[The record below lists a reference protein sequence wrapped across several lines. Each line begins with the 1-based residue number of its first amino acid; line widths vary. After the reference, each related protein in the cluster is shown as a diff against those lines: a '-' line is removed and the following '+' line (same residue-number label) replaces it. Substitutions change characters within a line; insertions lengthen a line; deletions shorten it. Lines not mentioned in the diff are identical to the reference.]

1 MTVSLSERLGRAAA
15 YEYADGSDIAN
26 QVTAIPA
33 NTPTTA
39 VPATA
44 VPATAVPVSS
54 FSVSGSGFARR
65 NPRRPYDP
73 LAQVRQRAHGALLEM
88 LGPQLY
94 DVAASDEDLIRRIR
108 EALPDVLAKE
118 EALTAT
124 DRAKAYQQII
134 DEVLG
139 HGPIEPLLRD
149 PDITEIMVNAW
160 DRIYVERFGQIYP
173 VDNAFTDESHL
184 RRVIDRIV
192 SRVGR
197 RVDEAS
203 PMVDARLPD
212 GSRVNAVVPP
222 IAIDGAALTVRKFS
236 TEPYTADDLISFGT
250 LTPPVANILA
260 ACIQGRLDI
269 VISGGT
275 GSGKTTLLNV
285 LSGYLPAN
293 ERIITIED
301 SAELRLSQE
310 HVLRMEYRPPNIE
323 GVGEVT
329 IRDLVRNALRMR
341 PDRIV
346 VGEVR
351 DSAALDMLQAMNTG
365 HDGSLTTVHAN
376 SPRDSLARLETM
388 VLMAGMDL
396 PVRAIREQMSSAVDV
411 IVQLARLRDGTRR
424 ITQITEVTGMEG
436 DVITL
441 QDLYAFDYR
450 AGQDAYGR
458 FTGELRS
465 TGLRPRFL
473 DRLAEQGIP
482 IQTELFGIGAAR

>member
-1 MTVSLSERLGRAAA
+1 MSLSERLGRALNYDPVDPDVA
-15 YEYADGSDIAN
+15 S

-33 NTPTTA
+33 NGPTSGI
-39 VPATA
+39 PATA
-44 VPATAVPVSS
+44 VPATAVPISS
-54 FSVSGSGFARR
+54 FSVSGSAFARR

-73 LAQVRQRAHGALLEM
+73 LAQVRHRAHQALLEM

-94 DVAASDEDLIRRIR
+94 DVSGNDEDLLRRIR
-108 EALPDVLAKE
+108 EALPDVLAGE

-124 DRAKAYQQII
+124 DRAKAYQQIL
-134 DEVLG
+134 DEILG

-149 PDITEIMVNAW
+149 PDVTEIMVNAW
-160 DRIYVERFGQIYP
+160 DRIYVERFGQIHP

-222 IAIDGAALTVRKFS
+222 IALDGAALTIRKFS
-236 TEPYTADDLISFGT
+236 AEPYTADDLISFGT
-250 LTPPVANILA
+250 LTPTVANLLA

-285 LSGYLPAN
+285 LSGFLPPN

-351 DSAALDMLQAMNTG
+351 DAAALDMLQAMNTG

-376 SPRDSLARLETM
+376 SPRDSLSRLETM

-396 PVRAIREQMSSAVDV
+396 PVRAIREQLSSAVDV
-411 IVQLARLRDGTRR
+411 IVQLARLRDGSRR
-424 ITQITEVTGMEG
+424 IVKITEITGMEG
-436 DVITL
+436 DIITM
-441 QDLYAFDYR
+441 QDLYAFDYQ
-450 AGQDAYGR
+450 AGRDAYGR
-458 FTGELRS
+458 LTGELRS
-465 TGLRPRFL
+465 TGLRPQFL
-473 DRLAEQGIP
+473 NQLADQGIP
-482 IQTELFGIGAAR
+482 VQSELFGIGVAQ

>member
-1 MTVSLSERLGRAAA
+1 MSLSERLGRGLG
-15 YEYADGSDIAN
+15 YDHPDSDIAA

-33 NTPTTA
+33 NAQTTA
-39 VPATA
+39 IPATA
-44 VPATAVPVSS
+44 VPATAVPMSG
-54 FSVSGSGFARR
+54 FSVSGAAFARR

-73 LAQVRQRAHGALLEM
+73 LAQVRHRAHEALLEL

-94 DVAASDEDLIRRIR
+94 EVAANDEDLLRKIR

-124 DRAKAYQQII
+124 DRAKAYQQIL
-134 DEVLG
+134 DEILG

-149 PDITEIMVNAW
+149 PDVTEIMVNAW
-160 DRIYVERFGQIYP
+160 DRIYVERFGQIHS

-212 GSRVNAVVPP
+212 GSRINAVVPP

-236 TEPYTADDLISFGT
+236 AEPYTADDLISFGT
-250 LTPPVANILA
+250 LTPPVANLLA

-269 VISGGT
+269 IISGGT

-285 LSGYLPAN
+285 LSSYLPPN

-310 HVLRMEYRPPNIE
+310 HVLRMEYRPANIE

-376 SPRDSLARLETM
+376 TPRDSLSRLETM

-396 PVRAIREQMSSAVDV
+396 PIRAIREQISSAVDI
-411 IVQLARLRDGTRR
+411 IVQLARLRDGSRR
-424 ITQITEVTGMEG
+424 IVQITEITGMEG
-436 DVITL
+436 DTITL
-441 QDLYAFDYR
+441 QDLFHFDYR
-450 AGQDAYGR
+450 AGRDPYGR
-458 FTGELRS
+458 FLGGIRS
-465 TGLRPRFL
+465 TGIRPSFL
-473 DRLAEQGIP
+473 DQLADQGIP
-482 IQTELFGIGAAR
+482 VQPELFGLGG